1 MLPVALVISFA
12 TSIVEQLGNVKI
24 IIIKKNIRI
33 ALLIKNNY
41 NIIINMLT
49 LIKSPFIE
57 YKLTI
62 LRNKKT
68 SNSLFRQTMNEIS
81 YLIAAEVLK
90 NLKYKKILI
99 QSPIAKTT
107 GLNLADSVI
116 IVPILR
122 AGLGLIEGF
131 VKFLPDVEKGHI
143 GLYRDEQTYQ
153 PVEYLCKLPKVKNKK
168 IIVLDPML
176 ATGNSSSAAIELIK
190 EKGVR
195 IKDIKFVSL
204 LAAPE
209 GVKNLSKKQKGLH
222 IFTCSLDKSLNKNK
236 YIVPGLGDAGDRYM
250 GT

>member
-1 MLPVALVISFA
+1 
-12 TSIVEQLGNVKI
+12 
-24 IIIKKNIRI
+24 
-33 ALLIKNNY
+33 
-41 NIIINMLT
+41 MLT

-57 YKLTI
+57 FKLTI

-81 YLIAAEVLK
+81 YLIASDVLQH
-90 NLKYKKILI
+90 LKYKKISV
-99 QSPIAKTT
+99 QTPMVKTS
-107 GLNLADSVI
+107 GLMLQTQPV

-153 PVEYLCKLPKVKNKK
+153 PVEYLCKLPKVKNKT

-176 ATGNSSSAAIELIK
+176 ATGNSSSAAIDLIRG
-190 EKGVR
+190 KGVHVKN
-195 IKDIKFVSL
+195 IKLVSL
-204 LAAPE
+204 LGTPE
-209 GVKNLSKKQKGLH
+209 GVKNITKKQKGLH
-222 IFTCSLDKSLNKNK
+222 IFTCSLDKGLNKNK
-236 YIVPGLGDAGDRYM
+236 FIVPGLGDAGDRYM

>member
-1 MLPVALVISFA
+1 MI
-12 TSIVEQLGNVKI
+12 
-24 IIIKKNIRI
+24 
-33 ALLIKNNY
+33 
-41 NIIINMLT
+41 T
-49 LIKSPFIE
+49 LIKSSFIE

-81 YLIAAEVLK
+81 YLIAADVLQH
-90 NLKYKKILI
+90 LTYKKINIYTPLV
-99 QSPIAKTT
+99 KTT
-107 GLNLADSVI
+107 GLSIKNSPI

-122 AGLGLIEGF
+122 AGLGLVEGF

-153 PVEYLCKLPKVKNKK
+153 PVEYLCKLPKIKNK
-168 IIVLDPML
+168 IIFVLDPML
-176 ATGNSSSAAIELIK
+176 ATGNSSSAAIDLIRD
-190 EKGVR
+190 KGAQINN
-195 IKDIKFVSL
+195 IKLVSL

-222 IFTCSLDKSLNKNK
+222 IFTCSLDKNLNKNK
-236 YIVPGLGDAGDRYM
+236 FIVPGLGDAGDRYM